1 MNRKTL
7 VSLLDDTIP
16 CLMTPLSYLD
26 RWFSLKLKGSN
37 VRTEILSGVTTFLT
51 MCYIL
56 AVNPLIL
63 SAAGMEKEAVF
74 FATALSAGL
83 TSILMGMAVNIPV
96 ALAPGMGLN
105 AYFVSVVLGS
115 DGAISYPMALGAVFI
130 SGLIFLIL
138 TLTHIRP
145 MLVDAFPESLKIGI
159 GAGIGLFLIFIGFK
173 SSGILSVVAHQAAEP
188 NAIVTQWAVQA
199 GPLTSISV
207 SLGLLGL
214 GLLGLGAV
222 LRWHFSILLTIA
234 VLTVI
239 SLITGETSLP
249 EGTRVWQPRVST
261 AHTGELDIPGALE
274 LGILSVIFTFTFVE
288 LFDSFGTLV
297 ATLRKAGVSKEEEK
311 KLVGR
316 AMIVDAT
323 GISLGAALGTSTVTA
338 YIESASGIASGGR
351 TGLSAIVTGL
361 LFLLSLLAS
370 GLILLVPASATAPV
384 LIFVGMLMFA
394 SVARIDFSQPQHWVP
409 AMLTILVMPFTFN
422 IANGISVGVASYVLL
437 SFPSGE
443 FKKLHWL
450 LWIVFTFIIL
460 RYAVGGIH

>member
-1 MNRKTL
+1 MGFQ
-7 VSLLDDTIP
+7 
-16 CLMTPLSYLD
+16 SYLD
-26 RWFSLKLKGSN
+26 RWFSLNEKGSN
-37 VRTEILSGVTTFLT
+37 VRTELLSGLTTFLT

-83 TSILMGMAVNIPV
+83 TSILMGMSVNIPV

-115 DGAISYPMALGAVFI
+115 DGAINYQMALGAVFI

-145 MLVDAFPESLKIGI
+145 MLVDAFPESLKVGI

-173 SSGILSVVAHQAAEP
+173 SSGILSVVAQQAAEP
-188 NAIVTQWAVQA
+188 NVTLTQWVVEA
-199 GPLTSISV
+199 GALSSISV
-207 SLGLLGL
+207 ILGLAGL
-214 GLLGLGAV
+214 ILLGIGAV
-222 LRWHFSILLTIA
+222 LRWNFSILLTIA
-234 VLTVI
+234 ILTVV
-239 SLITGETSLP
+239 SLIAGETSIP
-249 EGTRVWQPRVST
+249 EASRVWKPRLST
-261 AHTGELDIPGALE
+261 AHVGALDIPGVLE

-297 ATLRKAGVSKEEEK
+297 ATLRKAGVRKEEEK

-323 GISLGAALGTSTVTA
+323 GISLGALLGTSTVTA

-384 LIFVGMLMFA
+384 LIFVGMLMFSA
-394 SVARIDFSQPQHWVP
+394 VARIDFSRPQHWVP
-409 AMLTILVMPFTFN
+409 AMLTILVMPFTYN
-422 IANGISVGVASYVLL
+422 IANGISAGVVSYVLL
-437 SFPSGE
+437 SFASGE
-443 FKKLHWL
+443 YKKMHWL
-450 LWIVFTFIIL
+450 LWVVFAFIIL
-460 RYAVGGIH
+460 RFAIGGFH